1 MSKDSRID
9 MFIESH
15 MAEKNIQLNTVLAYK
30 RDLFQFQGFMKN
42 TAIWNAKVQD
52 IEQFLLILA

>member
-15 MAEKNIQLNTVLAYK
+15 MAEKNIQLNTMLAYK
-30 RDLFQFQGFMKN
+30 RDLLQFQGFMKKYSHLECK
-42 TAIWNAKVQD
+42 NARY
-52 IEQFLLILA
+52 

>member
-1 MSKDSRID
+1 MIFNLNMRNMMSKDSRID

-30 RDLFQFQGFMKN
+30 SDLLQFQGFMKN
-42 TAIWNAKVQD
+42 TTVSTYFI
-52 IEQFLLILA
+52 